1 MNTQEALDTL
11 GVTNRTLSD
20 SQKKQLDDEGYLI
33 FENVFSPEQLNQVS
47 VRLDQLYKEEVNA
60 GSELTHENG
69 CERLANLYNKGVIF
83 EKCCTYPPLL
93 AAVSHILKSEFHT
106 NSLNFRNPKPGYGI
120 QRMHPDITPE
130 QWSRHKQTSKPGEF
144 ARVNSLWLID
154 PFTGENG
161 STRIVPRSHLWDE
174 HPSNTMPNHYN
185 QHPDETILVLPAGT
199 VVAFNAHLW
208 HGGTTN
214 ISGAS
219 RRALHSSF
227 VRRDYEQQL
236 IENTHILPETYQR
249 VSPAVR
255 FLLNIN

>member
-1 MNTQEALDTL
+1 
-11 GVTNRTLSD
+11 
-20 SQKKQLDDEGYLI
+20 
-33 FENVFSPEQLNQVS
+33 
-47 VRLDQLYKEEVNA
+47 
-60 GSELTHENG
+60 
-69 CERLANLYNKGVIF
+69 
-83 EKCCTYPPLL
+83 
-93 AAVSHILKSEFHT
+93 
-106 NSLNFRNPKPGYGI
+106 
-120 QRMHPDITPE
+120 
-130 QWSRHKQTSKPGEF
+130 
-144 ARVNSLWLID
+144 
-154 PFTGENG
+154 
-161 STRIVPRSHLWDE
+161 
-174 HPSNTMPNHYN
+174 MPNHYN

-236 IENTHILPETYQR
+236 VENAHILPETYQR